1 MSPFQK
7 INLSY
12 NIDQI
17 EYSDELYSYGNG
29 NIKFFK
35 ISQYL
40 EDLLFSLIP
49 NNYQNYFKGTCMRI
63 NGNYIR
69 PHTDSDRIVAVNFY
83 IKTPKAITTFWKLK
97 EDYVSHPVQVKG
109 QTNGHVYEYK
119 DLKLHKTF
127 ISNPMDL
134 YVLDVTQI
142 HSVFNPTSQER
153 IAYNLAS
160 NSISYKETLEILKDF
175 V

>member
-7 INLSY
+7 LNLSH

-17 EYSDELYSYGNG
+17 EYSDELYSYGKG

-35 ISQYL
+35 ISKYL
-40 EDLLFSLIP
+40 EDLLLSIIP
-49 NNYQNYFKGTCMRI
+49 NKYQNYFKGTCMTI
-63 NGNYIR
+63 NGPCIK

-109 QTNGHVYEYK
+109 QTNGQVYEY
-119 DLKLHKTF
+119 
-127 ISNPMDL
+127 
-134 YVLDVTQI
+134 
-142 HSVFNPTSQER
+142 
-153 IAYNLAS
+153 
-160 NSISYKETLEILKDF
+160 
-175 V
+175 